1 MKFTEHIR
9 LKMKLHLVSISSL
22 LLLSTAAYSQT
33 QIIPAGTLIQC
44 TNSEPKERLSR
55 SRRNSLRLRMGG
67 CQIWAAFV
75 AVHVSCFRRH

>member
-1 MKFTEHIR
+1 MKFTEHMR

-44 TNSEPKERLSR
+44 TTSDGSISAKTVNVGSGNRELQRR
-55 SRRNSLRLRMGG
+55 STR
-67 CQIWAAFV
+67 
-75 AVHVSCFRRH
+75 